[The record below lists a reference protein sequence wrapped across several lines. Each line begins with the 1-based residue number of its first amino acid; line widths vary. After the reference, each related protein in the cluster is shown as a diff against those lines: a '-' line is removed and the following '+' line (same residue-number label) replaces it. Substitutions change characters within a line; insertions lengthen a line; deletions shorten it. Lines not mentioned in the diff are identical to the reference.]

1 MIPFLK
7 MHGLGNDFVVFDAR
21 KQALALGP
29 AEARLLGDRRRGI
42 GCDQIIVIA
51 NAKDADAS
59 MRNFN
64 ADGSEAEVCGNATR
78 CVARLL
84 MEELDSIEVSIET
97 KGGRLVCTDAGGGL
111 VTVDMGA
118 PQLIWDKV
126 PLLKPAD
133 TNGFALNVDGV
144 PHFVSAVSM
153 GNPHCVLFVEDAEAA
168 PVESLGARIETHPMF
183 PERVNVEFVGV
194 LSRER
199 LRMRV
204 WERGT
209 GVTQA
214 CGSGACA
221 AVVAAQRR
229 GLTGEKV
236 DVELDG
242 GVLAIKLR
250 GGHVLMTGP
259 ASLSFRGEVDIE
271 GLKS

>member
-1 MIPFLK
+1 
-7 MHGLGNDFVVFDAR
+7 MHGLGNDFAVFDAR
-21 KQALALGP
+21 KQALALG
-29 AEARLLGDRRRGI
+29 ADEARLLADRRRGI

-51 NAKDADAS
+51 QAEDADAF

-64 ADGSEAEVCGNATR
+64 ADGSEAEVCGNAAR

-84 MEELDSIEVSIET
+84 MEELNASEISLQT
-97 KGGRLVCTDAGGGL
+97 QGGRLVCTDAGAGI
-111 VTVDMGA
+111 VTVDMGT

-126 PLLKPAD
+126 PLLRPAD

-153 GNPHCVLFVEDAEAA
+153 GNPHCVLFVEDAETAQ
-168 PVESLGARIETHPMF
+168 VESLGARIETHPMF
-183 PERVNVEFVGV
+183 PERINVEFVGV
-194 LSRER
+194 VSRQR

-204 WERGT
+204 WERGA

-242 GVLAIKLR
+242 GVLAIELK

-259 ASLSFRGEVDIE
+259 ASLSFRGEVDVE
-271 GLKS
+271 GLKP